1 MVDELGLGAVE
12 AMPRDGEVVDDTG
25 WAGFM
30 GSRGQEMI
38 PWPAAGHNG
47 AGQTGRRGRRGRRA
61 DGQTGQIGQSAGG
74 GCWGR

>member
-12 AMPRDGEVVDDTG
+12 AMPRDGGVVDDTG

-47 AGQTGRRGRRGRRA
+47 AGQTGQTGQTGRRA
-61 DGQTGQIGQSAGG
+61 DGADRAER
-74 GCWGR
+74 GRRLLG